1 MASDDPEDAEM
12 FLTESEVAARYRGVI
27 SRGTLRNW
35 RSQKIGPAFV
45 KIGKSALY
53 PRSAL
58 EAWERRNTVACA
70 GRHRR

>member
-1 MASDDPEDAEM
+1 MTSDDHECAEV
-12 FLTESEVAARYRGVI
+12 FLTEAEVAARYRGLV

-45 KIGKSALY
+45 KVGKSALY

-58 EAWERRNTVACA
+58 EAWERRNTIACR
-70 GRHRR
+70 G